1 MKKVLYVYGGPDFHP
16 TEWAGKALTQILAQD
31 GRFTV
36 DMTDDLDAFKTLPG
50 SDYSAVV
57 VYTTGFNDDLTP
69 ERETGLLSFLKN
81 GGGFVGIHSA
91 ADSFRGS
98 RAYIDMINGEFLT
111 HPEPHEFNVAIQN
124 KDHFITT
131 RVPDFSIYDEMYHLQ
146 NYDPAKVTL
155 LATTTWKG
163 QQMPMAYAKE
173 YGKGRVAYLA
183 NGHFVQSW
191 NNMEFQKLLI
201 RSLCWTTGSNL
212 PAKIIKCGLLGFGPS
227 FNMGSGHAS
236 WINCTPGMEIV
247 AVCDTNAARVE
258 AAKTEFPNLA
268 GYFTDLDEMLK
279 MKDLDLVV
287 NILPHNVHY
296 STTIKCLEAG
306 KHVVLEKPFCVTVEE
321 ANSMIDTAKAKG
333 VMLSLFHNRR
343 WDGDYLSIRDIIDRG
358 LIGDIFHIEAGG
370 GGYGH
375 PGFWWRSDKEIS
387 GGTMYDWGAH
397 FLDWILNMVPSKVT
411 QVMGDFQKR
420 VWNSVT
426 NEDHGQAYIRFE
438 NGVTADYMTS
448 SIAAISRPKWTI
460 LGTKGAIQSDWDEMI
475 HLVSYASGIRLDS
488 KTKSSLPGYGCTQ
501 YYRNV
506 ADHLLMGEELAV
518 KPEQARRVIGVIDAA
533 QRSSEQGVSVPPA
546 AGCE

>member
-1 MKKVLYVYGGPDFHP
+1 
-16 TEWAGKALTQILAQD
+16 
-31 GRFTV
+31 
-36 DMTDDLDAFKTLPG
+36 
-50 SDYSAVV
+50 
-57 VYTTGFNDDLTP
+57 
-69 ERETGLLSFLKN
+69 
-81 GGGFVGIHSA
+81 
-91 ADSFRGS
+91 
-98 RAYIDMINGEFLT
+98 
-111 HPEPHEFNVAIQN
+111 
-124 KDHFITT
+124 
-131 RVPDFSIYDEMYHLQ
+131 
-146 NYDPAKVTL
+146 
-155 LATTTWKG
+155 
-163 QQMPMAYAKE
+163 
-173 YGKGRVAYLA
+173 
-183 NGHFVQSW
+183 
-191 NNMEFQKLLI
+191 
-201 RSLCWTTGSNL
+201 
-212 PAKIIKCGLLGFGPS
+212 
-227 FNMGSGHAS
+227 
-236 WINCTPGMEIV
+236 
-247 AVCDTNAARVE
+247 CDTNAARVE

-296 STTIKCLEAG
+296 CTTIKCLEAG

-343 WDGDYLSIRDIIDRG
+343 WDGDYLSIRDMIDRG

-475 HLVSYASGIRLDS
+475 HLVSYASGIKLDS

-506 ADHLLMGEELAV
+506 ADHLLMDEELAV

-546 AGCE
+546 EGCE